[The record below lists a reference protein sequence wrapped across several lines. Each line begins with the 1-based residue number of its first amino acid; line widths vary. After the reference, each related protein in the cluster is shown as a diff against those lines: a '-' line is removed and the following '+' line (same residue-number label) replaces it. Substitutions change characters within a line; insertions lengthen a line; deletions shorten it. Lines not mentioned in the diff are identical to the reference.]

1 MEEIILVKI
10 TKNNEGQEIREENPY
25 MKLDKLGSGTY
36 GSVYK
41 IKDLKT
47 EEIKALKVLKGEKNF
62 DKKIRIIN
70 IINSTNSPYIIR
82 KLDSGNEIIKQN
94 KTIEK
99 KNFVVYEYAS
109 NKELKEYFISPNN
122 AAIEEKYAK
131 ILFKKIIRG
140 VKSMHDVNI
149 CHRDIKL
156 SNILLDNHF
165 IPKIADFG
173 FAIYCITLKHPAGTQ
188 YYCAPEVLYKNYD
201 GKKADIFSL
210 GVTLLRI
217 VTGKGAPKINTEI
230 YYKSLDNLDEFIE
243 KNKIDISPQ
252 VKTLIKKM
260 VRTDPQERP
269 DINQVLNDPWLNDF
283 LEDDPLLLNEYEQ
296 EFIRRNNIIEEA
308 KNKKD
313 NIINIEKK
321 NDYQGNNKSIS
332 DNSEDDDYKKSFE
345 LKTINE
351 EDENIDL
358 KDFLI
363 IQGNISP
370 KDYMNFIKRL
380 LKTEFSEYI
389 NNEIKSKN
397 REGKFFFK
405 ASKHYFKFKVG
416 IEYDDEKNYKNDDDE
431 FNDEELFIKKRNL
444 LIRGSLLQ
452 SINGYYILRF
462 YKKSGDIEEY
472 YEKLNIMISI
482 LKDFI

>member
-1 MEEIILVKI
+1 MEKIILVKI
-10 TKNNEGQEIREENPY
+10 TKDNKGQEIREEKQY
-25 MKLDKLGSGTY
+25 IKLDKIGSGAY
-36 GSVYK
+36 GKVYK

-47 EEIKALKVLKGEKNF
+47 EEIKALKFLKDEQNF
-62 DKKIRIIN
+62 DKKIQIIN
-70 IINSTNSPYIIR
+70 IINTTNSPYIIR
-82 KLDSGNEIIKQN
+82 KLGSGKEIIKQD
-94 KTIEK
+94 KTIKK

-109 NKELKEYFISPNN
+109 NGALENYLIYPNN

-131 ILFKKIIRG
+131 ILFKKIVRG

-156 SNILLDNHF
+156 NNILLDNHF
-165 IPKIADFG
+165 VPKIADFG
-173 FAIYCITLKHPAGTQ
+173 FAIYCINLKYPSGTK
-188 YYCAPEVLYKNYD
+188 YYCAPEVLNKNYD

-217 VTGKGAPKINTEI
+217 VTGKGPNSEK

-243 KNKIDISPQ
+243 ENTIDISPQ
-252 VKTLIKKM
+252 VKALIKKM
-260 VRTDPQERP
+260 VKTEPQERP

-283 LEDDPLLLNEYEQ
+283 QEDNQLLLSEYEQ
-296 EFIRRNNIIEEA
+296 EFIRRNKNIEET
-308 KNKKD
+308 KDNKD
-313 NIINIEKK
+313 NIININNKI
-321 NDYQGNNKSIS
+321 DFQGDNKSIS

-345 LKTINE
+345 LKIIDE

-363 IQGNISP
+363 IQGDISP

-380 LKTEFSEYI
+380 LKIEFSEYI

-397 REGKFFFK
+397 KEGKFFFK
-405 ASKHYFKFKVG
+405 GSKHYFKFKVG
-416 IEYDDEKNYKNDDDE
+416 IEYDNEKNYKNDDDE
-431 FNDEELFIKKRNL
+431 FNDEKLFIKKRNL
-444 LIRGSLLQ
+444 LIRGTLLK
-452 SINGYYILRF
+452 STNGYYILRF

-472 YEKLNIMISI
+472 YEKLNQMISI
-482 LKDFI
+482 LKEFI